1 MILFTYISTYFENI
15 HALAN
20 HWII

>member
-1 MILFTYISTYFENI
+1 MSTYFENI